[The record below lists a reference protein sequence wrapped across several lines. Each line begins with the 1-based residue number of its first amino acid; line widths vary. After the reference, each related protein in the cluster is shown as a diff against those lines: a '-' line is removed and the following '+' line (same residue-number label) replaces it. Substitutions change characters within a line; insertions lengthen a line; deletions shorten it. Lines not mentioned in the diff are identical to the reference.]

1 MEARVKT
8 HTRLLRWQSHP
19 NFLYSSPLTHPHVSL
34 LSRDPRPATFCSSC
48 RAAFLS
54 RARRSDS
61 CTAWARICPA

>member
-34 LSRDPRPATFCSSC
+34 LSSLSSLGPK
-48 RAAFLS
+48 ASYLLQQLQGGILVPGQ
-54 RARRSDS
+54 
-61 CTAWARICPA
+61 TL